1 MVLSH
6 VCFVYIYHAGAALS
20 NVFWYV
26 NWWWSFYCI
35 NPTPFTMMIVI
46 IIIVMCDTT
55 LIDFCLEPS
64 VLAMLCQMSPS
75 RGVHSPQMHQKTM
88 EVSFHD
94 DDDID
99 GKHIYIYICMYF
111 GKMNEY

>member
-1 MVLSH
+1 
-6 VCFVYIYHAGAALS
+6 
-20 NVFWYV
+20 
-26 NWWWSFYCI
+26 
-35 NPTPFTMMIVI
+35 MMIVI

-94 DDDID
+94 DDID
-99 GKHIYIYICMYF
+99 GKHIYIYIYMYF